1 MVRIKRQWRLRPF
14 LFSILVLFNA
24 SFLILITVS
33 IYVSV
38 SYYFTKQISETRM
51 EMLLNRHQQ
60 LQEKIAQIEETA
72 LSISTDRN
80 LREALNSTHLN
91 VIDSIMVRRQLN
103 MWLDNFIYIKPYIN
117 SIQLYTDRFVDDI
130 AVGGNRRILPLSAI
144 PWTEELD
151 RFNEVDAI
159 WIPANLDTHS
169 EYGETPVLTYV
180 LKISDRGRNTSAYV
194 AVNLAERALAQFLLK
209 ESDDHRGA
217 GYVPPGGRAQP
228 GRSRHDGC
236 ELGENGHHHVRC
248 VSGRPAAT
256 HFPIGR
262 RSRFSENN
270 GSRCRFFHDLHRTV
284 AGGMAACRM
293 GCQ

>member
-144 PWTEELD
+144 SWTEELD

-180 LKISDRGRNTSAYV
+180 LKISDRGRNTSA
-194 AVNLAERALAQFLLK
+194 ERRRQ
-209 ESDDHRGA
+209 
-217 GYVPPGGRAQP
+217 
-228 GRSRHDGC
+228 
-236 ELGENGHHHVRC
+236 
-248 VSGRPAAT
+248 SGRTRPRPVSAK
-256 HFPIGR
+256 R
-262 RSRFSENN
+262 KR
-270 GSRCRFFHDLHRTV
+270 
-284 AGGMAACRM
+284 
-293 GCQ
+293 